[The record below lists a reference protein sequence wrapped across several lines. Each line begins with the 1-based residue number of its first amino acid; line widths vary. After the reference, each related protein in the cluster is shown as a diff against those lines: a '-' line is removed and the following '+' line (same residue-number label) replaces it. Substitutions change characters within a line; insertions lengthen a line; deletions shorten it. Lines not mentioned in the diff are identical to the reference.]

1 MTATSTTEDGWI
13 SIPVSV
19 LTGFLGSGKTTLL
32 SKLLRH
38 PGMGETAVLINEFG
52 EVGLDHELIEKIDN
66 ETVLMS
72 SGCLCC
78 TIRGDLVNALRSLY
92 FRRVRG
98 EVPPFKRVVIETTG
112 LADPA
117 PILHTLMEDP
127 IIEAYFRLDSVV
139 TTVDA
144 VNGWSQLDSQFE
156 SVKQAAVAD
165 RIVLTKTDMPEA
177 RQAAQLEGRLHNL
190 NPAAPIIRAVHGE
203 IEPAQLFNAGLYDP
217 KTKTA
222 DVQNWLKSEAYEAH
236 DHGHDH
242 HHDHH
247 DHGHGHGH
255 DHGHH
260 HDHGHD
266 GQDPHDVNRHDKRI
280 TATCLTLDEP
290 VDWDSFSLWLGS
302 LARYRGE
309 DLLRIKGILNVAGEE
324 RPVAI
329 HGVQHLFHPP
339 ARLPGWPGAD
349 RRSRIVFITRDID
362 RKFLE
367 ESLASYKDPAK
378 RLAEMR
384 AQVPN

>member
-1 MTATSTTEDGWI
+1 MSNAPSSDEGWI

-32 SKLLRH
+32 GKLLRH

-52 EVGLDHELIEKIDN
+52 EVGLDHELLEKIDS

-78 TIRGDLVNALRSLY
+78 TIHGDLVKSLRSLY

-98 EVPPFKRVVIETTG
+98 EVPPFRRVVVETTG

-127 IIEAYFRLDSVV
+127 ILEAYFRLESVV
-139 TTVDA
+139 STVDA

-165 RIVLTKTDMPEA
+165 RIVLTKTDLPEA
-177 RQAAQLEGRLHNL
+177 KDTARLEGRLRGL
-190 NPAAPIIRAVHGE
+190 NPAAPILRVVHGDVD
-203 IEPAQLFNAGLYDP
+203 PSLLFNAGLYDP
-217 KTKTA
+217 ATKTA
-222 DVQNWLKSEAYEAH
+222 DVQGWLKAEAYEPHGHHHGHDHDHDH

-242 HHDHH
+242 HH
-247 DHGHGHGH
+247 GHEGHE
-255 DHGHH
+255 
-260 HDHGHD
+260 

-280 TATCLTLDEP
+280 AATCLTLDEP

-309 DLLRIKGILNVAGEE
+309 DLLRIKGILNVAGED

-339 ARLPGWPGAD
+339 ARLPAWPGVD
-349 RRSRIVFITRDID
+349 RRSRIVFITRDIE
-362 RKFLE
+362 RRFLE
-367 ESLASYKDPAK
+367 ESLASYRDPAK

-384 AQVPN
+384 GQS